1 MGSGKYVSG
10 KCAEYGALRRWTRG
24 KIDDKM
30 TRAGRTREE
39 RQLTALAC
47 NKFSIRLNT
56 QPLSSAAE
64 SPMSMGWAA
73 LLSLRRFNGCCFAG

>member
-1 MGSGKYVSG
+1 MDEITEGG
-10 KCAEYGALRRWTRG
+10 
-24 KIDDKM
+24 IDDKM
-30 TRAGRTREE
+30 TRAARTREE
-39 RQLTALAC
+39 RQLTALAG
-47 NKFSIRLNT
+47 NKFSIRLNNT